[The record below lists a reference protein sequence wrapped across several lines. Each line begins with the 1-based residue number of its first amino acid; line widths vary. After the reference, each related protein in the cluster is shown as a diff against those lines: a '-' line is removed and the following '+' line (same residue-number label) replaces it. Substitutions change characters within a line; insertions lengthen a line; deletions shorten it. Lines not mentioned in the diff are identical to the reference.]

1 MTISF
6 EQFVADNIAEVDND
20 DSDGR
25 LWFTGE
31 YKEFVDIISDFVR
44 SDRSQDTLRGMA
56 RDVIDESLAIQEFYT
71 IDELRHDFN
80 ECTLDDIDEAAA
92 ESDDFGTPMSNRV
105 AKKLAID
112 TLANDVNNVVNRLDH
127 MYNLLAIT
135 VETEAGTCD
144 ITSATTDMAVTRS
157 LSQTDI
163 MHLMNTL
170 NSGGEVRVFNFDWA
184 TVSGK
189 PTLRRQFEVD
199 GYAIA
204 LVQDGE

>member
-71 IDELRHDFN
+71 IDELRQDFN

-92 ESDDFGTPMSNRV
+92 ESDDFGAPMSNRV

-170 NSGGEVRVFNFDWA
+170 NSGGEVRVFNFDWT

>member
-6 EQFVADNIAEVDND
+6 EQFVAENIAEVDND

-71 IDELRHDFN
+71 IDELRQDFN
-80 ECTLDDIDEAAA
+80 ECTLDDIDEVEA
-92 ESDDFGTPMSNRV
+92 ESDDFGGPMSSRV
-105 AKKLAID
+105 AKKLAVD
-112 TLANDVNNVVNRLDH
+112 LLVDNVNHVVSKLNYLYDRLAV
-127 MYNLLAIT
+127 T
-135 VETEAGTCD
+135 VETDTGTCD
-144 ITSATTDMAVTRS
+144 IISATTDMTEAHD
-157 LSQTDI
+157 LSQIDI
-163 MHLMNTL
+163 MYLMNTL
-170 NSGGEVRVFNFDWA
+170 NSGGEVRVFDFDWA

-189 PTLRRQFEVD
+189 PTLKRQFEVD

-204 LVQDGE
+204 LVQDDE